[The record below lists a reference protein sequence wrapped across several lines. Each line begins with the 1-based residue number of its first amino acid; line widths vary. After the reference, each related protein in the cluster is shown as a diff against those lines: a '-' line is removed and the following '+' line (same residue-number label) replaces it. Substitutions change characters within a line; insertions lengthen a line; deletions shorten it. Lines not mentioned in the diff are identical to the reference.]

1 MTELQEAFWSVL
13 INGEEPAQIV
23 LLLRRQD
30 GRLLAR
36 REELERWR
44 LRLPDAVT
52 VSHGGELFYSL
63 DAMRGLSY
71 RADESTQTVIV
82 EAAPELF
89 SATVLAGV
97 TRGFAVPAP
106 APPGGFLNYDFL
118 VDRERRQTH
127 TSALVELGASNRLG
141 VGTTSFLASDT
152 PESGRRSVRLDS
164 TWTSDQPE
172 RLASLRIGDS
182 ISGAGNWSRSVRFGG
197 VQWARNFATQPGL
210 ITFPLPGVSGEAVL
224 PSTVELYINDALRLR
239 RDVPT
244 GPFSIPDLPVVT
256 GQGNARLVVR
266 DLLGREQVIVRP
278 YYASAVLLQHGLSDY
293 SYEMGVIRNNFGIAS
308 SDYGRFAAVGTHR
321 LGVTDRFTVEAHG
334 ELLRDQQTAGLSGA
348 WLWRDVGVVTNS
360 LAGSRS
366 VGGSGELAAIRFE
379 RQARSI
385 SVGGNIQFASEH
397 FQQLGLLPGQQA
409 PRLLSNVFASLGANA
424 WGSFGLTYTHQSYRD
439 RENVRLASASYG
451 VTVGKLGFLGISV
464 LRVLTGEGK
473 TIIGANF
480 TRALDER
487 TSASFGTTSQP
498 GSRQAQLEVQRNLPA
513 GNGLGYRLLAGAG
526 DTTRAEAALSAQSD
540 IGTYSVEAARSQG
553 QSGFRASA
561 SGGVAVLGGDVFL
574 SRRIN
579 ESFAVVQVAD
589 YPNVRIYADNQLVAR
604 TGAAGTA
611 LLPQMRPYQENAIRI
626 EQADLPLDAQVDAVK
641 VDAVPYFRSG
651 IVIPFQVKRS
661 RGALIMIVLDDGE
674 PLPAGAVAQIVGTNE
689 EFPVAFRGE
698 VYLTGLA
705 ANNRLQVRW
714 KGQQCEFAL
723 PFPDTSEPVPSLG
736 SYSCAGM
743 KR

>member
-106 APPGGFLNYDFL
+106 APPGGFLNYDFF

-308 SDYGRFAAVGTHR
+308 SDYGRFAAVGT
-321 LGVTDRFTVEAHG
+321 
-334 ELLRDQQTAGLSGA
+334 
-348 WLWRDVGVVTNS
+348 
-360 LAGSRS
+360 SR
-366 VGGSGELAAIRFE
+366 RN
-379 RQARSI
+379 RS
-385 SVGGNIQFASEH
+385 
-397 FQQLGLLPGQQA
+397 
-409 PRLLSNVFASLGANA
+409 ASL
-424 WGSFGLTYTHQSYRD
+424 
-439 RENVRLASASYG
+439 
-451 VTVGKLGFLGISV
+451 
-464 LRVLTGEGK
+464 
-473 TIIGANF
+473 
-480 TRALDER
+480 
-487 TSASFGTTSQP
+487 
-498 GSRQAQLEVQRNLPA
+498 
-513 GNGLGYRLLAGAG
+513 
-526 DTTRAEAALSAQSD
+526 
-540 IGTYSVEAARSQG
+540 
-553 QSGFRASA
+553 
-561 SGGVAVLGGDVFL
+561 
-574 SRRIN
+574 
-579 ESFAVVQVAD
+579 
-589 YPNVRIYADNQLVAR
+589 
-604 TGAAGTA
+604 
-611 LLPQMRPYQENAIRI
+611 M
-626 EQADLPLDAQVDAVK
+626 
-641 VDAVPYFRSG
+641 
-651 IVIPFQVKRS
+651 
-661 RGALIMIVLDDGE
+661 
-674 PLPAGAVAQIVGTNE
+674 
-689 EFPVAFRGE
+689 
-698 VYLTGLA
+698 
-705 ANNRLQVRW
+705 
-714 KGQQCEFAL
+714 
-723 PFPDTSEPVPSLG
+723 
-736 SYSCAGM
+736 
-743 KR
+743 